1 MSDAEARHITI
12 PEWLKV
18 VREANLATS
27 VHLGGLSVELRQL
40 NLRIGRWI
48 RDRDVESEIKL
59 ILKHVVNAPCF
70 AEPACALFVRL
81 DSEEVVVVRFVYL
94 HILRT
99 HGLQGRIARRGA
111 YAEGGQERTLMSA
124 AYSSFSRSPQSGSRG
139 PAFTV
144 KSGIF
149 CIVLFVPSSCTSVR
163 DIMPSLRLCQRKATI
178 HANGTDHLC
187 SASPVAR
194 AAE

>member
-1 MSDAEARHITI
+1 
-12 PEWLKV
+12 
-18 VREANLATS
+18 
-27 VHLGGLSVELRQL
+27 
-40 NLRIGRWI
+40 
-48 RDRDVESEIKL
+48 
-59 ILKHVVNAPCF
+59 
-70 AEPACALFVRL
+70 
-81 DSEEVVVVRFVYL
+81 
-94 HILRT
+94 
-99 HGLQGRIARRGA
+99 
-111 YAEGGQERTLMSA
+111 MSA

-194 AAE
+194 AAEKTKLKSLEYPGSTELNKPMG